1 MIAVK
6 SRKLTGALM
15 GVCTLLPLFGVGV
28 ATASIL
34 PGGIGADW
42 QQWVLDRLDPL
53 EQILGELKRDSPI
66 LETIMD
72 ESLGDIWEN
81 LKTATGSDSPNPYE
95 IRVTPES
102 RGAGVLS
109 TSPVVRQRDLANLYD
124 QETARAMAAPV
135 LGEDGDQWLQ
145 AKAGQLADLVES
157 SQQGAGQ
164 VQQLADKAQGQ
175 SVTQDV
181 MKTQAEMNGAIAS
194 LITQQTQLSAD
205 NHTALLQLQR
215 LQGVIA
221 QLAANTSEGIDEAN
235 RRERVEREV
244 QIMGSTQAPIYIPG
258 LFGTNDASS
267 DTSDPN

>member
-6 SRKLTGALM
+6 SRKLTGVLI

-34 PGGIGADW
+34 PGGIGSDW
-42 QQWVLDRLDPL
+42 QAWVLDRLDPL

-72 ESLGDIWEN
+72 ESLGDIWED
-81 LKTATGSDSPNPYE
+81 LKMATGSDSPNPYE
-95 IRVTPES
+95 IRATTES

-145 AKAGQLADLVES
+145 AESGAAG
-157 SQQGAGQ
+157 
-164 VQQLADKAQGQ
+164 
-175 SVTQDV
+175 
-181 MKTQAEMNGAIAS
+181 
-194 LITQQTQLSAD
+194 
-205 NHTALLQLQR
+205 R
-215 LQGVIA
+215 
-221 QLAANTSEGIDEAN
+221 
-235 RRERVEREV
+235 
-244 QIMGSTQAPIYIPG
+244 PG
-258 LFGTNDASS
+258 GE
-267 DTSDPN
+267 